1 MALVASSDGHHQI
14 VPAVDAGQPGMR
26 RRILMQHHADHRPA
40 RPLLAMRRA
49 LRRRPHQS
57 RTVQVHLGH
66 RVAQP
71 VAVPLHQLLVEMLHR
86 EIRVAPA
93 VQLQHPRDLA
103 HAGASIRR
111 PPQTPVRQSGRPF
124 VAQTIA
130 PAPER
135 PLADPQNLRRLVLA
149 QLASLV
155 TLQQCLE
162 THPPYPLVDPRPVHP
177 RPLFGAV
184 LKPDTSRAT
193 ESGHF
198 TS

>member
-1 MALVASSDGHHQI
+1 VLDAELAERPADLGLHRPGDLPAGLGRVEIVA
-14 VPAVDAGQPGMR
+14 
-26 RRILMQHHADHRPA
+26 ADHRPA

-66 RVAQP
+66 RVAQL

-86 EIRVAPA
+86 EIRVAPP
-93 VQLQHPRDLA
+93 VQVQHPRDLA
-103 HAGASIRR
+103 HAGAPIGR
-111 PPQTPVRQSGRPF
+111 PPQTPIRQTRRPL

-130 PAPER
+130 PSPER
-135 PLADPQNLRRLVLA
+135 PLADPQNLRRLMLA
-149 QLASLV
+149 QLASFV
-155 TLQQCLE
+155 TIQQCLE
-162 THPPYPLVDPRPVHP
+162 AHPSYPLVDPRPVHP

-193 ESGHF
+193 NSGHI